1 MNNPFA
7 VGASSSPLQNLL
19 SMMQGNPQQA
29 RSLFAQFSQN
39 PAQALL
45 SLGYDIPQNMTTP
58 EQIGQY
64 LVSSGQISQ
73 QSINQMMQ
81 ISPQFRSLF
90 ASPQPQQPVAPM
102 QNPFPQFGGRF

>member
-1 MNNPFA
+1 MSNPFA
-7 VGASSSPLQNLL
+7 VRMPSNPFQNLL
-19 SMMQGNPQQA
+19 AMMQGKPEQA

-39 PAQALL
+39 PAQALA
-45 SLGYDIPQNMTTP
+45 SLGYNIPSNLNTP

-64 LVSSGQISQ
+64 LVSSGQLSQ

-81 ISPQFRSLF
+81 LSPQFRSLF
-90 ASPQPQQPVAPM
+90 APPQPEPQAPPM